1 MANVAGAIRIV
12 PLRIWSM
19 TGYSQIECQT
29 GGVGTSGGLLVVV
42 LTRRVVARSG
52 LRGSISRAVTAL
64 GAVSLLAAL
73 AVVAVPAPAATAA
86 DARDFDPGYL
96 ISDENFY
103 DRAAMTEAQIQAFL
117 ESKGAPC
124 STTNCLDVFTQT
136 TPTRDA
142 TTRCDRYVG
151 GANESAARILYKV
164 QVACGISAKAL
175 LVTLQKEQGLITSSA
190 PSDRA
195 IRVAMG
201 YGCPD
206 TAPCDALY
214 YGFFNQVY
222 NAAAQFQRYRLN
234 PAGYKHQVGV
244 EDIYL
249 HPNSFVV
256 DPPTCGTKRVTI
268 KNLATAGLYN
278 YTPYTPND
286 SALANLY
293 GTGDRCASYG
303 NRNFWRYYTDW
314 FGYPTGISPA
324 NVDITRHAGDNRYST
339 SVALSTAFY
348 PNGAPTVYVAVGSNF
363 PDGLAAAPAAARSGG
378 PLLLTE
384 TGALPAVVGAEIARL
399 RPQHIVVV
407 GSEAVVS
414 AEVYRQLEQLA
425 PTIRRD
431 AGADRFETARRIAA
445 ASFPAGAPIVFLATG
460 SNFPDA
466 LAISGAAGSLGG
478 PVLLVPEGARA
489 LDAPTLQLIKTLG
502 AKSIVVAGSTAAI
515 SADYVESARA
525 ATGISTITRLGGD
538 DRFRTAA
545 AINEYAFP
553 QARLAFLANGLDFPD
568 ALSAAAIAGAIDAPL
583 HLSPQSCVPTSALRH
598 LASARVERISLV
610 GGPSVLGA
618 GVAELRSC

>member
-1 MANVAGAIRIV
+1 M
-12 PLRIWSM
+12 LR
-19 TGYSQIECQT
+19 
-29 GGVGTSGGLLVVV
+29 
-42 LTRRVVARSG
+42 
-52 LRGSISRAVTAL
+52 LRQWADR
-64 GAVSLLAAL
+64 LAAAML
-73 AVVAVPAPAATAA
+73 AGVMIAGLAIVAAPASPATAA

-117 ESKGAPC
+117 VSKGAPC
-124 STTNCLDVFTQT
+124 ANSNCLDVFTQST
-136 TPTRDA
+136 TTRDA
-142 TTRCDRYVG
+142 TARCNQYVG
-151 GANESAARILYKV
+151 AANESAARILYKV

-175 LVTLQKEQGLITSSA
+175 IVTLQKEQGLITSSA

-222 NAAAQFQRYRLN
+222 TAAAQFQRYRLN
-234 PAGYKHQVGV
+234 PSGYKHQVGV

-256 DPPTCGTKRVTI
+256 SPPTCGTQRVTI
-268 KNLATAGLYN
+268 KNQATAGLYN
-278 YTPYTPND
+278 YTPYTPNA

-293 GTGDRCASYG
+293 GTGDSCASYG

-314 FGYPTGISPA
+314 FGSPTGLSPA
-324 NVDITRHAGDNRYST
+324 NVDISRHAGDDRYST
-339 SVALSTAFY
+339 SVALSAAFY
-348 PNGAPTVYVAVGSNF
+348 PNGAPVVYVAVGSNF
-363 PDGLAAAPAAARSGG
+363 PDGLAAAPAAARAGG
-378 PLLLTE
+378 PLLLTDSA
-384 TGALPAVVGAEIARL
+384 ALPAAVASEIARL
-399 RPQHIVVV
+399 RPQQIVVV

-414 AEVYRQLEQLA
+414 AAVYRQLEQLA
-425 PTIRRD
+425 PAVRRD
-431 AGADRFETARRIAA
+431 AGADRYETARRIAA
-445 ASFPAGAPIVFLATG
+445 SSFPAGAPTVFLATG

-478 PVLLVPEGARA
+478 PVLLVPEGARS
-489 LDAPTLQLIKTLG
+489 LDAPTLQLLKQWGTT
-502 AKSIVVAGSTAAI
+502 SVVIAGSAAVI
-515 SADYVESARA
+515 SNAVVDAIRVQA
-525 ATGISTITRLGGD
+525 GIGSVTRLGGD
-538 DRFRTAA
+538 DRFRTAT

-553 QARLAFLANGLDFPD
+553 VAQRAFLANGFDFPD
-568 ALSAAAIAGAIDAPL
+568 ALSAAAIAGALDAPL
-583 HLSPQSCVPTSALRH
+583 HLSPPTCVPASALKH
-598 LASARVERISLV
+598 LASARVDQISLV

>member
-1 MANVAGAIRIV
+1 MFVH
-12 PLRIWSM
+12 S
-19 TGYSQIECQT
+19 
-29 GGVGTSGGLLVVV
+29 
-42 LTRRVVARSG
+42 RRVVARSRP
-52 LRGSISRAVTAL
+52 RGSFVRLVTGILA
-64 GAVSLLAAL
+64 GSLLAGL
-73 AVVAVPAPAATAA
+73 AVVAEPATSASAA
-86 DARDFDPGYL
+86 DARDFDPGYI

-103 DRAAMTEAQIQAFL
+103 DRAAMTEAQIQTFL

-124 STTNCLDVFTQT
+124 ANSNCLDIFTQT
-136 TPTRDA
+136 TTTRDA
-142 TTRCDRYVG
+142 TARCDRYAG
-151 GANESAARILYKV
+151 GSSESAARIIFKV

-222 NAAAQFQRYRLN
+222 TAAAQFQRYRLN

-256 DPPTCGTKRVTI
+256 SPPTCATKRVTI
-268 KNLATAGLYN
+268 KNQATAGLYN
-278 YTPYTPND
+278 YTPYTPNE

-293 GTGDRCASYG
+293 GTGDSCASYG

-314 FGYPTGISPA
+314 FGTPTGLTPA
-324 NVDITRHAGDNRYST
+324 NVDITRHAGSDRYST
-339 SVALSTAFY
+339 SVALSAAFY
-348 PNGAPTVYVAVGSNF
+348 PNGAPVVYVAVGSNF
-363 PDGLAAAPAAARSGG
+363 PDGLAAAPAAARAGG
-378 PLLLTE
+378 PLLLTDSE
-384 TGALPAVVGAEIARL
+384 ALPAAVSAEIARL
-399 RPQHIVVV
+399 RPQQIVVV

-414 AEVYRQLEQLA
+414 AEVYQQLAQLA
-425 PTIRRD
+425 PAVRRD
-431 AGADRFETARRIAA
+431 AGADRFETAHRIAA
-445 ASFPAGAPIVFLATG
+445 ASFPGGAPVVFLATG

-478 PVLLVPEGARA
+478 PVLLVPEGART
-489 LDAPTLQLIKTLG
+489 LDAATLQLLKQLG
-502 AKSIVVAGSTAAI
+502 TTSIIVAGSSAAI
-515 SADYVESARA
+515 SSQYVDSVKA
-525 ATGISTITRLGGD
+525 ATGIGTITRLGGD
-538 DRFRTAA
+538 DRFRTST

-553 QARLAFLANGLDFPD
+553 AAQQAFLANGFDFPD
-568 ALSAAAIAGAIDAPL
+568 ALSAAAIAGAFDAPL
-583 HLSPQSCVPTSALRH
+583 HLSPQSCIPASALGH
-598 LASARVERISLV
+598 MASARVDRISLV
-610 GGPSVLGA
+610 GGPSVLGT